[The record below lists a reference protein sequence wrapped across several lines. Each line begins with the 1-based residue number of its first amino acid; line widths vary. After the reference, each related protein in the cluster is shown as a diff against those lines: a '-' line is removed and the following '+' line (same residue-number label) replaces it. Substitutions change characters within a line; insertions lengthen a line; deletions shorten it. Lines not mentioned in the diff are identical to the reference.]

1 MTVSSTLLFENMWH
15 GGCRKCRNVNTM
27 EEIEW

>member
-1 MTVSSTLLFENMWH
+1 MTVNSTLLFENMWH
-15 GGCRKCRNVNTM
+15 DCCRKFRNVNTM